1 MRTIRNMTLN
11 IVHRVRA
18 LGNPGRV
25 RRKIGRLLTR
35 RLDSYAPF
43 RHLFEERV
51 GLELGGPSRIFGRR
65 GLFPVYPLA
74 ARIDNCDFGN
84 QTTWRGHI
92 DSGEGFQ
99 YDSARPPGRQFFGE
113 ATTLSFAPAASYDF
127 VLSSEVIEHCAN
139 PLKALHE
146 CKRILRPE
154 GALFLV
160 LPHKEATFDHRRP
173 VTRLEHLVEDL
184 ERDTDEHDLTHLP
197 EILELH
203 DLTLDPLAGSRENFR
218 LRSQKNFENRCL
230 HHHVFDTRL
239 AVEVVDRAR
248 LKILAAEP
256 AYPDHIT
263 ILAVRM
269 ADEQAIDN
277 TAFRGHQ
284 AHYRRSSPF
293 RSDR

>member
-1 MRTIRNMTLN
+1 MRTIGNMTLN
-11 IVHRVRA
+11 IAHKVRA

-35 RLDSYAPF
+35 RLGSFARF
-43 RHLFEERV
+43 RNLFEERV

-74 ARIDNCDFGN
+74 ARIDNCDFGD
-84 QTTWRGHI
+84 QTTWRGRI
-92 DSGEGFQ
+92 DSGESFR
-99 YDSARPPGRQFFGE
+99 YDSRRPPGRQFFGE
-113 ATTLSFAPAASYDF
+113 ATALSFAAAASYDF
-127 VLSSEVIEHCAN
+127 VLSSEVFEHCAN

-173 VTRLEHLVEDL
+173 VTRLQHLLEDF
-184 ERDTDEHDLTHLP
+184 ERDTDEHDLTHLA

-203 DLTLDPLAGSRENFR
+203 DLALDPLAGDRESFR

-239 AVEVVDRAR
+239 AVEMVDLTR
-248 LKILAAEP
+248 LQILAAEP
-256 AYPDHIT
+256 ACPDHIT
-263 ILAVRM
+263 LLAVRR
-269 ADEQAIDN
+269 ADEHAVDN
-277 TAFRGHQ
+277 TAFRGHAAQ
-284 AHYRRSSPF
+284 YRRSSPF
-293 RSDR
+293 RCDR